1 LKKNDIVTLKIEKNK
16 YPGIGIGFLEDK
28 KVHVKQTI
36 TGQTVS
42 VRLGKKRSERFD
54 ARLLEVIE
62 NSPLEQASF
71 CEHFGSCGGCAF
83 QTLSAE
89 GQLNL
94 KRDMVACLFDEAK
107 ASLPITNVIESP
119 SVFEYRNKMEY
130 SFGDEYQGGPL
141 TLGMHK
147 KGRHHDVVNIPSCH
161 LTDVDYK
168 TITVAIL
175 DYFTRLGAPKF
186 NKREETGFLKH
197 LVVRKSK
204 GTGEIMVA
212 LSATTQYDF
221 DTDAFKVML
230 LALPLKG
237 ELVSIIYV
245 KNDGK
250 SDMVSGPYDV
260 LHGRDYI
267 VEKLYGLTFK
277 VSLYSF
283 FQTNTEGAELLY
295 KTALDLIP
303 DMNNKVCLDLF
314 SGTGTIGQIMAKH
327 AKSVI
332 GIELV
337 KDAVDAANENA
348 KLNGIDNCTF
358 LCGDVYK
365 VLNTLDVTPEV
376 IVVDPPRAG
385 IGEKA
390 VQKIS
395 SYEVPEIVYISCNP
409 KSLLDDL
416 AWFRREGYT
425 ADGMQLVDM
434 FPWTG
439 HVETVVKLQRQ
450 NP

>member
-1 LKKNDIVTLKIEKNK
+1 LKKGEIVTLKIEKNK
-16 YPGIGIGFLEDK
+16 YPGIGIAVLEDK
-28 KVHVKQTI
+28 KIHVKQAI
-36 TGQTVS
+36 RGQTVS
-42 VRLGKKRSERFD
+42 VRLSKKRSERFD

-62 NSPLEQASF
+62 NSPLEQPSF
-71 CEHFGSCGGCAF
+71 CEHFGSCGGCAY
-83 QTLSAE
+83 QTLNAE
-89 GQLNL
+89 GQLHL
-94 KRDMVACLFDEAK
+94 KKEMVACLFDEAK
-107 ASLPITNVIESP
+107 VSLPITNVIESP

-147 KGRHHDVVNIPSCH
+147 KGRHHDVVNIPNCH

-168 TITVAIL
+168 TIIMAIL
-175 DYFTRLGAPKF
+175 HYFTTLKAPKF

-204 GTGEIMVA
+204 ATGEIMVA

-221 DTDAFKVML
+221 DTEAFKAML
-230 LALPLKG
+230 LALELKG
-237 ELVSIIYV
+237 QLVSIIYV

-260 LHGRDYI
+260 LYGRDYI
-267 VEKLYGLTFK
+267 IEKLCGLTFN

-283 FQTNTEGAELLY
+283 FQTNTGGAERLY
-295 KTALDLIP
+295 KVALDLIP

-327 AKSVI
+327 AKRVI

-365 VLNTLDVTPEV
+365 VLNTLDVSPEV

-390 VQKIS
+390 VQKIA
-395 SYEVPEIVYISCNP
+395 SYKVPEIVYISCNP

-416 AWFRREGYT
+416 AWFKREGYT

-439 HVETVVKLQRQ
+439 HVEVVTLLEKK
-450 NP
+450 